1 MKTIKF
7 ALFALLIA
15 ATFTSCQKING
26 KGEVVR
32 ISRSVTDYS
41 GIELSMDATVY
52 YTQGNLY
59 SLEIEA
65 QENLMGYIE
74 TVLKGED
81 LVIREKK
88 GVYLGKHDPIRIYIT
103 APDISSLS
111 VSGSGSINVTESWD
125 GNDLSASIS
134 GSGTITVLNL
144 HCNRILSE
152 ISGSGNIEI
161 NSGLCNYEDFSISGS
176 GSIDMR
182 MVECATT
189 YADISG
195 SGDIY
200 ANVQKLLDAEIAGS
214 GNIYYYGTP
223 AINTHISG
231 SGNIQRL

>member
-15 ATFTSCQKING
+15 ASFTSCRKING

-32 ISRSVTDYS
+32 ISRSVS
-41 GIELSMDATVY
+41 GYTGVGLSMDAMVY
-52 YTQGNLY
+52 YTQGNVY

-65 QENLMGYIE
+65 QENLVGYIE
-74 TVLKGED
+74 TIVSGNNLI
-81 LVIREKK
+81 IREQH
-88 GVYLGKHDPIRIYIT
+88 GVFLGKHDPIRIYIT
-103 APDISSLS
+103 APDIVSL
-111 VSGSGSINVTESWD
+111 D
-125 GNDLSASIS
+125 IS
-134 GSGTITVLNL
+134 GSGTINVNENWTGNYLSATISGSGTISIDTL
-144 HCNRILSE
+144 GCNRFVSE
-152 ISGSGNIEI
+152 ISGSGSIEAG
-161 NSGLCNYEDFSISGS
+161 NGLCNYEDFTISGS

-182 MVECATT
+182 MVDCDTT
-189 YADISG
+189 YAEISG

-200 ANVQKLLDAEIAGS
+200 ANIVKLLDAMISGS